1 MPGWK
6 SGLLSCF
13 TGLVTVPDV
22 VPPDGLVTADGF
34 VAGFTDVPEGRTV
47 CPEGRTVCPEGR
59 TVCPAGRTD
68 VLVTGF
74 TGFVTVVLGLLPV
87 VLPGFLSV
95 DVLTAGRVA
104 DLTPELLETVAFDL
118 VCFEAD
124 DTDLEPDVDRD
135 DGVDLDTD
143 VEVDLDVPEVFPT
156 LLACAKASD

>member
-34 VAGFTDVPEGRTV
+34 VAGFTDV
-47 CPEGRTVCPEGR
+47 PEGRTVCPEGR

-135 DGVDLDTD
+135 DGVDLDSD
-143 VEVDLDVPEVFPT
+143 LVVDHDVPEVLPT

>member
-13 TGLVTVPDV
+13 AGLVTVPDV
-22 VPPDGLVTADGF
+22 APSDGLVTAEGF
-34 VAGFTDVPEGRTV
+34 VAGFTDVPEGRDT
-47 CPEGRTVCPEGR
+47 CPVGRTVCPVGR
-59 TVCPAGRTD
+59 VAD

-74 TGFVTVVLGLLPV
+74 AGFVTVVLGLLPV

-118 VCFEAD
+118 VCLEAVE
-124 DTDLEPDVDRD
+124 TDLEPDVDRD

-143 VEVDLDVPEVFPT
+143 VEVDLDVPEVLPT
-156 LLACAKASD
+156 LLACAMASD

>member
-1 MPGWK
+1 MFCSPGLK
-6 SGLLSCF
+6 SGLVSCF

-34 VAGFTDVPEGRTV
+34 AAGFTLVPE
-47 CPEGRTVCPEGR
+47 ERTVCPEGR

-104 DLTPELLETVAFDL
+104 DLTPELLETAAFDL

-124 DTDLEPDVDRD
+124 DTDLDPDVDRD

-143 VEVDLDVPEVFPT
+143 VEVDLDVPEVLPT

>member
-34 VAGFTDVPEGRTV
+34 VAGFTDVPEGRDV
-47 CPEGRTVCPEGR
+47 CPVGRTVCPVGR
-59 TVCPAGRTD
+59 VAD

-143 VEVDLDVPEVFPT
+143 VEVDLDVPEVLPT

>member
-34 VAGFTDVPEGRTV
+34 VAGFTDVPEGRDV
-47 CPEGRTVCPEGR
+47 CPVGRTVCPVGR
-59 TVCPAGRTD
+59 VAD

-74 TGFVTVVLGLLPV
+74 AGFVTVVLGLLPV

-104 DLTPELLETVAFDL
+104 DLTPELL
-118 VCFEAD
+118 
-124 DTDLEPDVDRD
+124 DTDLEPDADL
-135 DGVDLDTD
+135 VDLDTE
-143 VEVDLDVPEVFPT
+143 VEVDLDVLEPLPV

>member
-1 MPGWK
+1 MPVWK

-34 VAGFTDVPEGRTV
+34 VAGFTDV
-47 CPEGRTVCPEGR
+47 PEGRTVCPEGR